1 MIRAELMLTEQQC
14 ELRVQGHADF
24 DRFGRDIVCAAV
36 SALVSALADHVE
48 EEAGCGT
55 KVSAEI
61 RSGHAV
67 VRAGGNRCEAFRL
80 VYRGLCRLSRTYP
93 EHVAVAVS
101 GSSTGVDVLNK
112 EEGTT

>member
-14 ELRVQGHADF
+14 ELRVRGHADF
-24 DRFGRDIVCAAV
+24 DRCGRDIVCAAV
-36 SALVSALADHVE
+36 SALVAALADHVE

-55 KVSAEI
+55 NVSAEV

-80 VYRGLCRLSRTYP
+80 VYRGLCRLARTYP
-93 EHVAVAVS
+93 AHVAVAAS
-101 GSSTGVDVLNK
+101 GKGVGVDVSNK